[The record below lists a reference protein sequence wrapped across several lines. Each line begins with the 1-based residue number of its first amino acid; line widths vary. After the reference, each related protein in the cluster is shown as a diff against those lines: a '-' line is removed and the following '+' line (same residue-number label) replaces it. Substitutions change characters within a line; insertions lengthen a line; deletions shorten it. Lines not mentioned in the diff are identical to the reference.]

1 MRTERGAGDIPR
13 LTLYARDG
21 CHLCEDMAASL
32 AELFEPG
39 SFGVERV
46 DIDADPGLR
55 ARYDTEVP
63 VLALGE
69 RELCRHFLD
78 PVAVR
83 EGLAGYNG
91 RPAPR

>member
-1 MRTERGAGDIPR
+1 MI

-21 CHLCEDMAASL
+21 CHLCEDMAEGL

-39 SFGVERV
+39 SFELERV
-46 DIDADPGLR
+46 DVDADPALR

-63 VLALGE
+63 VLVAGDV
-69 RELCRHFLD
+69 ELCRHFLD

-83 EGLAGYNG
+83 EHLASYNG
-91 RPAPR
+91 PGPASRGGR